1 MNRRQAILKACL
13 LLRSQ
18 AKEESLA
25 KFLLMYMFDET
36 PQQFSDKLSEELS
49 IEQENRYFDLIS
61 KNINEDTPL
70 SHLVGFDYF
79 YDRKFKV
86 TKDVLSPRMETE
98 ELIYKVLEYVK
109 NSPKSSFR
117 ILDLCT
123 GSGIIAITL
132 KKEIIEKST
141 EIIASDISS
150 EALTVAMEN
159 ASYNRANVTFIKS
172 DLFDNISGKFD
183 LIISNPPYISY
194 KDINTI
200 KDNVLNYDPHLALFA
215 EEDGIYFYRKI
226 IENANQ
232 YLENDGAIFLEIGY
246 DQKEKILEL
255 GKGNN
260 FITTVYKDIN
270 GKDRIAYL
278 EYNKIKERR

>member
-13 LLRSQ
+13 LLRRQ
-18 AKEESLA
+18 DKEESLA
-25 KFLLMYMFDET
+25 KFLLMYMLDET
-36 PQQFSDKLSEELS
+36 TEQFSNMLSEELS
-49 IEQENRYFDLIS
+49 VEQENRYFDLIN

-98 ELIYKVLEYVK
+98 ELIYKVLEYIK
-109 NSPKSSFR
+109 KSKKDSFR

-132 KKEIIEKST
+132 KKEIVEKYT
-141 EIIASDISS
+141 EIVASDIS
-150 EALTVAMEN
+150 EKALSIAIEN
-159 ASYNRANVTFIKS
+159 ANNNNANITFIKS
-172 DLFDNISGKFD
+172 DLFNNISGKFD

-194 KDINTI
+194 KDKITI
-200 KDNVLNYDPHLALFA
+200 KDSVLNYDPHLALFA

-226 IENANQ
+226 IENAVH
-232 YLENDGAIFLEIGY
+232 YLSKDGVIFFEIGY
-246 DQKEKILEL
+246 DQKEKIFEL
-255 GKGNN
+255 GKNNN

-270 GKDRIAYL
+270 DRDRIAKLIYD
-278 EYNKIKERR
+278 K

>member
-13 LLRSQ
+13 LLRRQ
-18 AKEESLA
+18 DKEESLA
-25 KFLLMYMFDET
+25 KFLLMYMLDET
-36 PQQFSDKLSEELS
+36 TEQFSNKLSEELS
-49 IEQENRYFDLIS
+49 VEQENRYFDLIN

-86 TKDVLSPRMETE
+86 TKDVLSPRTETE
-98 ELIYKVLEYVK
+98 ELIYKVLEYIK
-109 NSPKSSFR
+109 KSKKDSFR

-132 KKEIIEKST
+132 KKEIVEKHT
-141 EIIASDISS
+141 EIVASDIS
-150 EALTVAMEN
+150 EKALSIAIEN
-159 ASYNRANVTFIKS
+159 ANNNNANITFIKS

-194 KDINTI
+194 KDKITI
-200 KDNVLNYDPHLALFA
+200 KDSVLNYDPHLALFA

-226 IENANQ
+226 IENAVH
-232 YLENDGAIFLEIGY
+232 YLSKDGVIFFEIGY
-246 DQKEKILEL
+246 DQKDKILEL
-255 GKGNN
+255 GKNNN

-270 GKDRIAYL
+270 DRDRIAKLIYD
-278 EYNKIKERR
+278 K

>member
-13 LLRSQ
+13 LLRRQ
-18 AKEESLA
+18 DKEESLA
-25 KFLLMYMFDET
+25 KFLLMYMLDET
-36 PQQFSDKLSEELS
+36 VEQFSNKLSEELS
-49 IEQENRYFDLIS
+49 VEQENRYFDLIN

-86 TKDVLSPRMETE
+86 TRDVLSPRMETE
-98 ELIYKVLEYVK
+98 ELIYKVLEYIK
-109 NSPKSSFR
+109 KSKKDSFR

-132 KKEIIEKST
+132 KKEIVEKYT
-141 EIIASDISS
+141 EIVASDIS
-150 EALTVAMEN
+150 EKALSIAIEN
-159 ASYNRANVTFIKS
+159 ANNNNANITFIKS

-194 KDINTI
+194 KDKITI
-200 KDNVLNYDPHLALFA
+200 KDSVLNYDPHLALFA

-226 IENANQ
+226 IENAVH
-232 YLENDGAIFLEIGY
+232 YLSKDGVIFFEIGY
-246 DQKEKILEL
+246 DQKEKIFEL
-255 GKGNN
+255 GKNNN

-270 GKDRIAYL
+270 DRDRIAKLIYD
-278 EYNKIKERR
+278 K

>member
-13 LLRSQ
+13 LLRRQ
-18 AKEESLA
+18 DKEESLA
-25 KFLLMYMFDET
+25 KFLLMYMLDET
-36 PQQFSDKLSEELS
+36 TEQFSNKLSEELS
-49 IEQENRYFDLIS
+49 VEQENRYFDLIN

-98 ELIYKVLEYVK
+98 ELIYKVLEHIK
-109 NSPKSSFR
+109 KSKKDSFR

-132 KKEIIEKST
+132 KKEIVEKYT
-141 EIIASDISS
+141 EIVASDISE
-150 EALTVAMEN
+150 EALSIAIEN
-159 ASYNRANVTFIKS
+159 ANNNNANITFIKS

-194 KDINTI
+194 KDKITI
-200 KDNVLNYDPHLALFA
+200 KDSVLNYDPHLALFA

-226 IENANQ
+226 IENAVH
-232 YLENDGAIFLEIGY
+232 YLSKDGVIFFEIGY
-246 DQKEKILEL
+246 DQKEKIFEL
-255 GKGNN
+255 GKNNN

-270 GKDRIAYL
+270 DRDRIAKLIYD
-278 EYNKIKERR
+278 K

>member
-13 LLRSQ
+13 LLRRQ
-18 AKEESLA
+18 DKEESLA
-25 KFLLMYMFDET
+25 KFLLMYMLDET
-36 PQQFSDKLSEELS
+36 AEQFSNKLSEELS
-49 IEQENRYFDLIS
+49 VEQENRYFDLIN

-98 ELIYKVLEYVK
+98 ELIYKVLEYIK
-109 NSPKSSFR
+109 KSKKDSFR

-132 KKEIIEKST
+132 KKEIVEKYT
-141 EIIASDISS
+141 EIVASDIS
-150 EALTVAMEN
+150 EKALSIAIEN
-159 ASYNRANVTFIKS
+159 ANNNNANITFIKS

-194 KDINTI
+194 KNKITI

-226 IENANQ
+226 IENAVH
-232 YLENDGAIFLEIGY
+232 YLSKDGVIFFEIGY

-255 GKGNN
+255 GKNNN

-270 GKDRIAYL
+270 DRDRIAKLIYD
-278 EYNKIKERR
+278 K

>member
-13 LLRSQ
+13 LLRRQ
-18 AKEESLA
+18 DKEESLA
-25 KFLLMYMFDET
+25 KFLLMYMLDET
-36 PQQFSDKLSEELS
+36 SEQFSNKLSEELS
-49 IEQENRYFDLIS
+49 VEQENRYFDLIN

-98 ELIYKVLEYVK
+98 ELIYKVLEYIK
-109 NSPKSSFR
+109 KSKKDSFR

-132 KKEIIEKST
+132 KKEIVEKYT
-141 EIIASDISS
+141 EIVASDIS
-150 EALTVAMEN
+150 EKALSIAIEN
-159 ASYNRANVTFIKS
+159 ANNNNANITFIKS

-194 KDINTI
+194 KDKITI
-200 KDNVLNYDPHLALFA
+200 EDNVLKYDPHLALFA

-226 IENANQ
+226 IENAVH
-232 YLENDGAIFLEIGY
+232 YLSKDGVIFFEIGY
-246 DQKEKILEL
+246 DQKEKIFEL
-255 GKGNN
+255 GKNNN

-270 GKDRIAYL
+270 DRDRIAKLIYD
-278 EYNKIKERR
+278 K

>member
-13 LLRSQ
+13 LLRRQ
-18 AKEESLA
+18 DKEESLA
-25 KFLLMYMFDET
+25 KFLLMYMLDET
-36 PQQFSDKLSEELS
+36 AEQFSNKLSEELS
-49 IEQENRYFDLIS
+49 VEQENRYFDLIN

-98 ELIYKVLEYVK
+98 ELIYKVLEHIK

-132 KKEIIEKST
+132 KKEIVEKST

-232 YLENDGAIFLEIGY
+232 YLENNGVIFFEIGY

-255 GKGNN
+255 GKNNN

-270 GKDRIAYL
+270 GRDRIAKLIYD
-278 EYNKIKERR
+278 K

>member
-13 LLRSQ
+13 LLRRQ
-18 AKEESLA
+18 DKEESLA
-25 KFLLMYMFDET
+25 KFLLMYMLDET
-36 PQQFSDKLSEELS
+36 TEQFSNKLSEELS
-49 IEQENRYFDLIS
+49 VEQENKYFDLIN

-98 ELIYKVLEYVK
+98 ELIYKVLEYIK
-109 NSPKSSFR
+109 KSKKDSFR

-132 KKEIIEKST
+132 KKEIVEKYT
-141 EIIASDISS
+141 EIVASDIS
-150 EALTVAMEN
+150 EKALSIAIEN
-159 ASYNRANVTFIKS
+159 ANNNNANITFIKS

-194 KDINTI
+194 KDKIII
-200 KDNVLNYDPHLALFA
+200 KDSVLNYDPHLALFA

-226 IENANQ
+226 IENAVH
-232 YLENDGAIFLEIGY
+232 YLSKDGVIFFEIGY
-246 DQKEKILEL
+246 DQKEKIFEL
-255 GKGNN
+255 GKNNN

-270 GKDRIAYL
+270 DRDRIAKLIYD
-278 EYNKIKERR
+278 K

>member
-13 LLRSQ
+13 LLRRQ
-18 AKEESLA
+18 DKEESLA
-25 KFLLMYMFDET
+25 KFLLMYMLDET
-36 PQQFSDKLSEELS
+36 TEQFSNKLSEELS
-49 IEQENRYFDLIS
+49 VEQENRYFDLIN

-98 ELIYKVLEYVK
+98 ELIYKVLEYIK
-109 NSPKSSFR
+109 KSKKDSFR

-132 KKEIIEKST
+132 KKEIVKKYT
-141 EIIASDISS
+141 EIVASDIS
-150 EALTVAMEN
+150 EKALSIAIEN
-159 ASYNRANVTFIKS
+159 ADNNNANITFIKS

-194 KDINTI
+194 KDKITI
-200 KDNVLNYDPHLALFA
+200 KDSVLNYDPHLALFA

-226 IENANQ
+226 IENAVH
-232 YLENDGAIFLEIGY
+232 YLSKDGVIFFEIGY
-246 DQKEKILEL
+246 DQKEKIFEL
-255 GKGNN
+255 GKNNN

-270 GKDRIAYL
+270 DRDRIAKLIYD
-278 EYNKIKERR
+278 K

>member
-13 LLRSQ
+13 LLRRQ
-18 AKEESLA
+18 DKEESLA
-25 KFLLMYMFDET
+25 KFLLMYMLDET
-36 PQQFSDKLSEELS
+36 TEQFSNKLSEELS
-49 IEQENRYFDLIS
+49 VEQENRYFDLIN

-98 ELIYKVLEYVK
+98 ELIYKVLEYIK
-109 NSPKSSFR
+109 KSKKDSFR

-132 KKEIIEKST
+132 KKEIVEKYT
-141 EIIASDISS
+141 EIVASDIS
-150 EALTVAMEN
+150 EKALSIAIEN
-159 ASYNRANVTFIKS
+159 ANNNNANITFIKS

-194 KDINTI
+194 KDKITI
-200 KDNVLNYDPHLALFA
+200 KDSVLNYDPHLALFA

-226 IENANQ
+226 IENAVH
-232 YLENDGAIFLEIGY
+232 YLSKDGVIFFEIGY
-246 DQKEKILEL
+246 DQKEKIFEL
-255 GKGNN
+255 GNINN

-270 GKDRIAYL
+270 DRDRIAKLIYD
-278 EYNKIKERR
+278 K

>member
-13 LLRSQ
+13 LLRRQ
-18 AKEESLA
+18 DKEESLA
-25 KFLLMYMFDET
+25 KFLLMYMLNET
-36 PQQFSDKLSEELS
+36 AEQFSNKLSEELS
-49 IEQENRYFDLIS
+49 VEQENRYFDLIN

-86 TKDVLSPRMETE
+86 TRDVLSPRIETE
-98 ELIYKVLEYVK
+98 ELIYKVLEYIK
-109 NSPKSSFR
+109 KSKKDSFK

-132 KKEIIEKST
+132 KKEIVEKYT
-141 EIIASDISS
+141 EIVASDIS
-150 EALTVAMEN
+150 EKALSIAIEN
-159 ASYNRANVTFIKS
+159 ANNNNANITFIKS

-194 KDINTI
+194 KDKITI

-226 IENANQ
+226 IENAVH
-232 YLENDGAIFLEIGY
+232 YLSKDGVIFFEIGY
-246 DQKEKILEL
+246 DQKEKIFEL
-255 GKGNN
+255 GKNNN

-270 GKDRIAYL
+270 NRDRIAKLIYD
-278 EYNKIKERR
+278 K

>member
-13 LLRSQ
+13 LLRRQ
-18 AKEESLA
+18 DKEESLA
-25 KFLLMYMFDET
+25 KFLLMYMLDET
-36 PQQFSDKLSEELS
+36 AEQFSNKLSEELS
-49 IEQENRYFDLIS
+49 VEQETKYFDLIN

-98 ELIYKVLEYVK
+98 ELIYKVLEYIK
-109 NSPKSSFR
+109 KSKKDSFR

-132 KKEIIEKST
+132 KKEIVEKYT
-141 EIIASDISS
+141 EIVASDIS
-150 EALTVAMEN
+150 EKALSIAIEN
-159 ASYNRANVTFIKS
+159 ANNNNANITFIKS

-194 KDINTI
+194 KDKIII
-200 KDNVLNYDPHLALFA
+200 KDSVLNYDPHLALFA

-226 IENANQ
+226 IENAVH
-232 YLENDGAIFLEIGY
+232 YLSKDGVIFFEIGY
-246 DQKEKILEL
+246 DQKEKIFEL
-255 GKGNN
+255 GNINN

-270 GKDRIAYL
+270 DRDRIAKLIYD
-278 EYNKIKERR
+278 K

>member
-13 LLRSQ
+13 LLRRQ
-18 AKEESLA
+18 DKEESLA
-25 KFLLMYMFDET
+25 KFLLMYMLDET
-36 PQQFSDKLSEELS
+36 TEQFSNKLSEELL
-49 IEQENRYFDLIS
+49 IEQENRYFDLIN

-98 ELIYKVLEYVK
+98 ELIYKVLEYIK
-109 NSPKSSFR
+109 KSKKDSFR

-132 KKEIIEKST
+132 KKEIVKKYT
-141 EIIASDISS
+141 EIVASDIS
-150 EALTVAMEN
+150 EKALSIAIEN
-159 ASYNRANVTFIKS
+159 ADNNNANITFIKS

-194 KDINTI
+194 KDKITI
-200 KDNVLNYDPHLALFA
+200 KDSVLNYDPHLALFA

-226 IENANQ
+226 IENAVH
-232 YLENDGAIFLEIGY
+232 YLSKDGVIFFEIGY
-246 DQKEKILEL
+246 DQKEKIFEL
-255 GKGNN
+255 GKNNN

-270 GKDRIAYL
+270 DRDRIAKLIYD
-278 EYNKIKERR
+278 K

>member
-13 LLRSQ
+13 LLRRQ
-18 AKEESLA
+18 DKEESLA
-25 KFLLMYMFDET
+25 KFLLMYMLDET
-36 PQQFSDKLSEELS
+36 AEQFSNKLSEELS
-49 IEQENRYFDLIS
+49 VEQENKYFDLIN

-98 ELIYKVLEYVK
+98 ELIYKVLEYIK
-109 NSPKSSFR
+109 KSKKDSFR

-132 KKEIIEKST
+132 KKEIVEKYT
-141 EIIASDISS
+141 EIVASDIS
-150 EALTVAMEN
+150 EKALSIAIEN
-159 ASYNRANVTFIKS
+159 ANNNNANITFIKS

-194 KDINTI
+194 KDKITI

-226 IENANQ
+226 IENAVH
-232 YLENDGAIFLEIGY
+232 YLSKDGVIFFEIGY

-255 GKGNN
+255 GKNNN

-270 GKDRIAYL
+270 DRDRIAKLIYD
-278 EYNKIKERR
+278 K

>member
-13 LLRSQ
+13 LLRRQ
-18 AKEESLA
+18 DKEESLA
-25 KFLLMYMFDET
+25 KFLLMYMLDET
-36 PQQFSDKLSEELS
+36 SEQFSNKLSEELS
-49 IEQENRYFDLIS
+49 VEQENRYFDLIN

-86 TKDVLSPRMETE
+86 TKDVLSPRTETE
-98 ELIYKVLEYVK
+98 ELIYKVLEYIK
-109 NSPKSSFR
+109 KSKKDSFR

-132 KKEIIEKST
+132 KKEIVEKHT
-141 EIIASDISS
+141 EIVASDIS
-150 EALTVAMEN
+150 EKALSIAIEN
-159 ASYNRANVTFIKS
+159 ANNNNANITFIKS

-194 KDINTI
+194 KDKITI
-200 KDNVLNYDPHLALFA
+200 KDSVLNYDPHLALFA

-226 IENANQ
+226 IENAVH
-232 YLENDGAIFLEIGY
+232 YLSKDGVIFFEIGY
-246 DQKEKILEL
+246 DQKEKIFEL
-255 GKGNN
+255 GKNNN

-270 GKDRIAYL
+270 DRDRIAKLIYD
-278 EYNKIKERR
+278 K

>member
-13 LLRSQ
+13 LLRRQ
-18 AKEESLA
+18 DKEESLA
-25 KFLLMYMFDET
+25 KFLLMYMLDET
-36 PQQFSDKLSEELS
+36 AEQFSNKLSEELS
-49 IEQENRYFDLIS
+49 VEQKNKYFDLIN

-98 ELIYKVLEYVK
+98 ELIYKVLEYIK
-109 NSPKSSFR
+109 KSKKDSFR

-132 KKEIIEKST
+132 KKEIVEKYT
-141 EIIASDISS
+141 EIVASDIS
-150 EALTVAMEN
+150 EKALSIAIEN
-159 ASYNRANVTFIKS
+159 ANNNNANITFIKS

-194 KDINTI
+194 KDKITI
-200 KDNVLNYDPHLALFA
+200 KDSVLNYDPHLALFA

-226 IENANQ
+226 IENAVH
-232 YLENDGAIFLEIGY
+232 YLSKDGVIFFEIGY
-246 DQKEKILEL
+246 DQKEKIFEL
-255 GKGNN
+255 GKINN

-270 GKDRIAYL
+270 DRDRIAKLIYD
-278 EYNKIKERR
+278 K

>member
-13 LLRSQ
+13 LLRRQ
-18 AKEESLA
+18 DKEESLA
-25 KFLLMYMFDET
+25 KFLLMYMLDET
-36 PQQFSDKLSEELS
+36 AEQFSNKLSEELS
-49 IEQENRYFDLIS
+49 VEQENKYFDLIN

-86 TKDVLSPRMETE
+86 TRDVLSPRIETE
-98 ELIYKVLEYVK
+98 ELIYKVLEYIK
-109 NSPKSSFR
+109 KSKKDSFR

-132 KKEIIEKST
+132 KKEIVEKYT
-141 EIIASDISS
+141 EIVASDIS
-150 EALTVAMEN
+150 EKALSIAIEN
-159 ASYNRANVTFIKS
+159 ANNNNANITFIKS

-194 KDINTI
+194 KDKIII
-200 KDNVLNYDPHLALFA
+200 KDSVLNYDPHLALFA

-226 IENANQ
+226 IENAIH
-232 YLENDGAIFLEIGY
+232 YLSKDGVIFFEIGY
-246 DQKEKILEL
+246 DQKEKIFEL
-255 GKGNN
+255 GKINN

-270 GKDRIAYL
+270 DRDRIAKLIYD
-278 EYNKIKERR
+278 K

>member
-1 MNRRQAILKACL
+1 MNRRHAILKACL
-13 LLRSQ
+13 LLRRQ
-18 AKEESLA
+18 DKEESLA
-25 KFLLMYMFDET
+25 KFLLMYMLDET
-36 PQQFSDKLSEELS
+36 AEQFSNKLSEELS
-49 IEQENRYFDLIS
+49 VEQENKYFDLIN

-98 ELIYKVLEYVK
+98 ELIYKVLEYIK
-109 NSPKSSFR
+109 KSKKDSFR

-132 KKEIIEKST
+132 KKEIVEKYT
-141 EIIASDISS
+141 EIVASDIS
-150 EALTVAMEN
+150 EKALSIAIEN
-159 ASYNRANVTFIKS
+159 ANNNNANITFIKS

-194 KDINTI
+194 KDKIII
-200 KDNVLNYDPHLALFA
+200 KDSVLNYDPHLALFA

-226 IENANQ
+226 IENAVH
-232 YLENDGAIFLEIGY
+232 YLSKDGVIFFEIGY
-246 DQKEKILEL
+246 DQKEKIFEL
-255 GKGNN
+255 GNINN

-270 GKDRIAYL
+270 DRDRIAKLIYD
-278 EYNKIKERR
+278 K

>member
-13 LLRSQ
+13 LLRRQ
-18 AKEESLA
+18 DKEESLA
-25 KFLLMYMFDET
+25 KFLLMYMLDET
-36 PQQFSDKLSEELS
+36 SEQFSNKLSEELS
-49 IEQENRYFDLIS
+49 VEQENRYFDLIN

-98 ELIYKVLEYVK
+98 ELIYKVLEYIK
-109 NSPKSSFR
+109 KSKKDSFR

-132 KKEIIEKST
+132 KKEIVEKHT
-141 EIIASDISS
+141 EIVASDIS
-150 EALTVAMEN
+150 EKALSIAIEN
-159 ASYNRANVTFIKS
+159 ANNNNANITFIKS

-194 KDINTI
+194 KDKITI
-200 KDNVLNYDPHLALFA
+200 KDSVLNYDPHLALFA

-226 IENANQ
+226 IENAVH
-232 YLENDGAIFLEIGY
+232 YLSKDGVIFFEIGY

-255 GKGNN
+255 GKNNN

-270 GKDRIAYL
+270 DRDRIAKLIYD
-278 EYNKIKERR
+278 K

>member
-13 LLRSQ
+13 LLRRQ
-18 AKEESLA
+18 DKEESLA
-25 KFLLMYMFDET
+25 KFLLMYMLDET
-36 PQQFSDKLSEELS
+36 SEQFSNKLSEELS
-49 IEQENRYFDLIS
+49 VEQENRYFDLIN

-86 TKDVLSPRMETE
+86 TKDVLSPRIETE
-98 ELIYKVLEYVK
+98 ELIYKVLEYIK
-109 NSPKSSFR
+109 KSKKDSFK

-132 KKEIIEKST
+132 KKEIVEKYT
-141 EIIASDISS
+141 EIVASDIS
-150 EALTVAMEN
+150 EKALSIAIEN
-159 ASYNRANVTFIKS
+159 ANNNNANITFIKS

-194 KDINTI
+194 KDKITI
-200 KDNVLNYDPHLALFA
+200 KDNVLKYDPHLALFA

-226 IENANQ
+226 IENAVH
-232 YLENDGAIFLEIGY
+232 YLSKDGVIFFEIGY
-246 DQKEKILEL
+246 DQKEKIFEL
-255 GKGNN
+255 GKNNN

-270 GKDRIAYL
+270 NRDRIAKLIYD
-278 EYNKIKERR
+278 K

>member
-13 LLRSQ
+13 LLRRQ
-18 AKEESLA
+18 DKEESLA
-25 KFLLMYMFDET
+25 KFLLMYMLDET
-36 PQQFSDKLSEELS
+36 AEQFSNKLSEELS
-49 IEQENRYFDLIS
+49 VEQENRYFDLIN

-98 ELIYKVLEYVK
+98 ELIYKVLEYIK
-109 NSPKSSFR
+109 KSKKDSFK

-132 KKEIIEKST
+132 KKEIVEKYT
-141 EIIASDISS
+141 EIVASDIS
-150 EALTVAMEN
+150 EKALSIAIEN
-159 ASYNRANVTFIKS
+159 ANNNNANITFIKS
-172 DLFDNISGKFD
+172 DLFDNISEKFD

-194 KDINTI
+194 KDKITI

-226 IENANQ
+226 IEKAVH
-232 YLENDGAIFLEIGY
+232 YLSKDGVIFFEIGY

-255 GKGNN
+255 GKNNN

-270 GKDRIAYL
+270 DRDRIAKLIYD
-278 EYNKIKERR
+278 K

>member
-13 LLRSQ
+13 LLRRQ
-18 AKEESLA
+18 DKEESLA
-25 KFLLMYMFDET
+25 KFLLMYMLDET
-36 PQQFSDKLSEELS
+36 SEQFSNKLSEELS
-49 IEQENRYFDLIS
+49 VEQENRYFDLIN

-86 TKDVLSPRMETE
+86 TRDVLSPRIETE
-98 ELIYKVLEYVK
+98 ELIYKVLEYIK
-109 NSPKSSFR
+109 KSKKDSFK

-132 KKEIIEKST
+132 KKEIVEKYT
-141 EIIASDISS
+141 EIVASDIS
-150 EALTVAMEN
+150 EKALSIAIEN
-159 ASYNRANVTFIKS
+159 ADNNNANITFIKS

-194 KDINTI
+194 KDKITI
-200 KDNVLNYDPHLALFA
+200 KDNVLKYDPHLALFA

-226 IENANQ
+226 IENAVH
-232 YLENDGAIFLEIGY
+232 YLSKDGVIFFEIGC
-246 DQKEKILEL
+246 DQKEKIFEL
-255 GKGNN
+255 GKNNN

-270 GKDRIAYL
+270 DRDRIAKLIYD
-278 EYNKIKERR
+278 K

>member
-13 LLRSQ
+13 LLRRQ
-18 AKEESLA
+18 DKEESLA
-25 KFLLMYMFDET
+25 KFLLMYMLDET
-36 PQQFSDKLSEELS
+36 AEQFSNKLSEELS
-49 IEQENRYFDLIS
+49 VEQENKYFDLIN

-98 ELIYKVLEYVK
+98 ELIYKVLEYIK
-109 NSPKSSFR
+109 KSKKDSFR

-132 KKEIIEKST
+132 KKEIVEKYT
-141 EIIASDISS
+141 EIVASDIS
-150 EALTVAMEN
+150 EKALSIAIEN
-159 ASYNRANVTFIKS
+159 ANNNNANITFIKS

-194 KDINTI
+194 KDKITI
-200 KDNVLNYDPHLALFA
+200 KDNVLKYDPHLALFA

-226 IENANQ
+226 IENAVH
-232 YLENDGAIFLEIGY
+232 YLSKDGVIFFEIGY
-246 DQKEKILEL
+246 DQKEKIFEL
-255 GKGNN
+255 GKNNN

-270 GKDRIAYL
+270 NRDRIAKLIYD
-278 EYNKIKERR
+278 K

>member
-13 LLRSQ
+13 LLRRQ
-18 AKEESLA
+18 DKEESLA
-25 KFLLMYMFDET
+25 KFLLMYMLDET
-36 PQQFSDKLSEELS
+36 AEQFSNKLSEELS
-49 IEQENRYFDLIS
+49 VEQENKYFDLIN

-98 ELIYKVLEYVK
+98 ELIYKVLEYIK
-109 NSPKSSFR
+109 KSKKDSFR

-132 KKEIIEKST
+132 KKEIVEKYT
-141 EIIASDISS
+141 EIVASDIS
-150 EALTVAMEN
+150 EKALSIAIEN
-159 ASYNRANVTFIKS
+159 ANNNNANITFIKS

-194 KDINTI
+194 KDKIII
-200 KDNVLNYDPHLALFA
+200 KDSVLNYDPHLALFA

-226 IENANQ
+226 IENAVH
-232 YLENDGAIFLEIGY
+232 YLSKDGVIFFEIGY
-246 DQKEKILEL
+246 DQKEKIFKL
-255 GKGNN
+255 GNINN

-270 GKDRIAYL
+270 DRDRIAKLIYD
-278 EYNKIKERR
+278 K

>member
-13 LLRSQ
+13 LLRRQ
-18 AKEESLA
+18 DKEESLA
-25 KFLLMYMFDET
+25 KFLLMYMLDET
-36 PQQFSDKLSEELS
+36 VEQFSNKLSEELS
-49 IEQENRYFDLIS
+49 VEQENRYFDLIN

-86 TKDVLSPRMETE
+86 TRDVLSPRMETE
-98 ELIYKVLEYVK
+98 ELIYKVLEYIK
-109 NSPKSSFR
+109 KSKKDSFK

-132 KKEIIEKST
+132 KKEIVEKYT
-141 EIIASDISS
+141 EIVASDIS
-150 EALTVAMEN
+150 EKALFIAIEN
-159 ASYNRANVTFIKS
+159 ANNNNANITFIKS

-194 KDINTI
+194 KDKITI

-226 IENANQ
+226 IENAVH
-232 YLENDGAIFLEIGY
+232 YLSKDGVIFFEIGY

-255 GKGNN
+255 GKNNN

-270 GKDRIAYL
+270 DRDRIAKLIYD
-278 EYNKIKERR
+278 K

>member
-13 LLRSQ
+13 LLRRQ
-18 AKEESLA
+18 DKEESLA
-25 KFLLMYMFDET
+25 KFLLMYMLDET
-36 PQQFSDKLSEELS
+36 AEQFSNKLSEELS
-49 IEQENRYFDLIS
+49 VEQENRYFDLIN

-86 TKDVLSPRMETE
+86 TKDVLSPRIETE
-98 ELIYKVLEYVK
+98 ELIYKVLEYIK
-109 NSPKSSFR
+109 KSKKDSFR

-132 KKEIIEKST
+132 KKEIVEKYT
-141 EIIASDISS
+141 EIVASDIS
-150 EALTVAMEN
+150 EKALSIAIEN
-159 ASYNRANVTFIKS
+159 ANNNNANITFIKS

-194 KDINTI
+194 KDKITI
-200 KDNVLNYDPHLALFA
+200 KDSVLNYDPHLALFA

-226 IENANQ
+226 IENAVH
-232 YLENDGAIFLEIGY
+232 YLSKDGVIFFEIGY
-246 DQKEKILEL
+246 DQKEKIFEL
-255 GKGNN
+255 GKINN

-270 GKDRIAYL
+270 DRDRIAKLIYD
-278 EYNKIKERR
+278 K

>member
-13 LLRSQ
+13 LLRRQ
-18 AKEESLA
+18 DKEESLA
-25 KFLLMYMFDET
+25 KFLLMYMLDET
-36 PQQFSDKLSEELS
+36 TEQFSNKLSEELS
-49 IEQENRYFDLIS
+49 VEQENRYFDLIN

-98 ELIYKVLEYVK
+98 ELIYKVLEYIK
-109 NSPKSSFR
+109 KSKKDSFR

-132 KKEIIEKST
+132 KKEIVEKYT
-141 EIIASDISS
+141 EIVASDIS
-150 EALTVAMEN
+150 EKALSIAIEN
-159 ASYNRANVTFIKS
+159 ANNNNANITFIKS

-194 KDINTI
+194 KDKITI

-226 IENANQ
+226 IENAVH
-232 YLENDGAIFLEIGY
+232 YLSKDGVIFFEIGY
-246 DQKEKILEL
+246 DQKEKIFEL
-255 GKGNN
+255 GKNNN

-270 GKDRIAYL
+270 DRDRIAKLIYD
-278 EYNKIKERR
+278 K

>member
-13 LLRSQ
+13 LLRRQ
-18 AKEESLA
+18 DKEESLA
-25 KFLLMYMFDET
+25 KFLLMYMLDET
-36 PQQFSDKLSEELS
+36 SEQFSNKLSEELS
-49 IEQENRYFDLIS
+49 VEQENRYFDLIN

-86 TKDVLSPRMETE
+86 TRDVLSPRIETE
-98 ELIYKVLEYVK
+98 ELIYKVLEYIK
-109 NSPKSSFR
+109 KSKKDSFK

-132 KKEIIEKST
+132 KKEIVEKYT
-141 EIIASDISS
+141 EIVASDIS
-150 EALTVAMEN
+150 EKALSIAIEN
-159 ASYNRANVTFIKS
+159 ANNNNANITFIKS

-194 KDINTI
+194 KDKITI
-200 KDNVLNYDPHLALFA
+200 KDNVLKYDPHLALFA

-226 IENANQ
+226 IENAVH
-232 YLENDGAIFLEIGY
+232 YLSKDGVIFFEIGY
-246 DQKEKILEL
+246 DQKEKIFEL
-255 GKGNN
+255 GKINN

-270 GKDRIAYL
+270 NRDRIAKLIYD
-278 EYNKIKERR
+278 K

>member
-13 LLRSQ
+13 LLRRQ
-18 AKEESLA
+18 DKEESLA
-25 KFLLMYMFDET
+25 KFLLMYMLDET
-36 PQQFSDKLSEELS
+36 AEQFSNKLSEELS
-49 IEQENRYFDLIS
+49 VEQKNKYFDLIN

-98 ELIYKVLEYVK
+98 ELIYKVLEYIK
-109 NSPKSSFR
+109 KSKKDSFR

-132 KKEIIEKST
+132 KKEIVEKYT
-141 EIIASDISS
+141 EIVASDIS
-150 EALTVAMEN
+150 EKALSIAIEN
-159 ASYNRANVTFIKS
+159 ANNNNANITFIKS

-194 KDINTI
+194 KDKIII
-200 KDNVLNYDPHLALFA
+200 KDSVLNYDPHLALFA

-226 IENANQ
+226 IENAVH
-232 YLENDGAIFLEIGY
+232 YLSKDGVIFFEIGY
-246 DQKEKILEL
+246 DQKEKIFEL
-255 GKGNN
+255 GKINN

-270 GKDRIAYL
+270 DRDRIAKLIYD
-278 EYNKIKERR
+278 K

>member
-13 LLRSQ
+13 LLRRQ
-18 AKEESLA
+18 DKEESLA
-25 KFLLMYMFDET
+25 KFLLMYMLDET
-36 PQQFSDKLSEELS
+36 SEQFSNKLSKELS
-49 IEQENRYFDLIS
+49 VEQENRYFDLIN

-98 ELIYKVLEYVK
+98 ELIYKVLEYIK
-109 NSPKSSFR
+109 KSKKDSFR

-132 KKEIIEKST
+132 KKEIVEKYT
-141 EIIASDISS
+141 EIVASDIS
-150 EALTVAMEN
+150 EKALSIAIEN
-159 ASYNRANVTFIKS
+159 ANNNNANITFIKS

-194 KDINTI
+194 KDKITI
-200 KDNVLNYDPHLALFA
+200 KDSVLNYDPHLALFA

-226 IENANQ
+226 IENAVH
-232 YLENDGAIFLEIGY
+232 YLSKDGVIFFEIGY
-246 DQKEKILEL
+246 DQKEKIFEL
-255 GKGNN
+255 GKNNN

-270 GKDRIAYL
+270 DRDRIAKLIYD
-278 EYNKIKERR
+278 K

>member
-13 LLRSQ
+13 LLRRQ
-18 AKEESLA
+18 DKEESLA
-25 KFLLMYMFDET
+25 KFLLMYMLDET
-36 PQQFSDKLSEELS
+36 VEQFSNMLSEELS
-49 IEQENRYFDLIS
+49 VEQENRYFDLIN

-98 ELIYKVLEYVK
+98 ELIYKVLEYIK
-109 NSPKSSFR
+109 KSKKDSFR

-132 KKEIIEKST
+132 KKEIVEKYT
-141 EIIASDISS
+141 EIVASDIS
-150 EALTVAMEN
+150 EKALSIAIEN
-159 ASYNRANVTFIKS
+159 ANNNNANITFIKS

-194 KDINTI
+194 KDKITI
-200 KDNVLNYDPHLALFA
+200 KDSVLNYDPHLALFA

-226 IENANQ
+226 IENAVH
-232 YLENDGAIFLEIGY
+232 YLSKDGVIFFEIGY

-255 GKGNN
+255 GKNNN

-270 GKDRIAYL
+270 DRDRIAKLIYD
-278 EYNKIKERR
+278 K

>member
-13 LLRSQ
+13 LLRRQ
-18 AKEESLA
+18 DKEESLA
-25 KFLLMYMFDET
+25 KFLLMYMLDET
-36 PQQFSDKLSEELS
+36 TEQFSNKLSEELS
-49 IEQENRYFDLIS
+49 VEQENRYFDLIN

-98 ELIYKVLEYVK
+98 ELIYKVLEYIK
-109 NSPKSSFR
+109 KSKKDSFR

-132 KKEIIEKST
+132 KKEIVKKYT
-141 EIIASDISS
+141 EIVASDIS
-150 EALTVAMEN
+150 EKALSIAIEN
-159 ASYNRANVTFIKS
+159 ANNNNANITFIKS

-194 KDINTI
+194 KDISTI

-232 YLENDGAIFLEIGY
+232 YLENNGVIFLEIGY

-255 GKGNN
+255 GKSNN

-270 GKDRIAYL
+270 GKDRIVYL
-278 EYNKIKERR
+278 EYNK

>member
-13 LLRSQ
+13 LLRRQ
-18 AKEESLA
+18 DKEESLA
-25 KFLLMYMFDET
+25 KFLLMYMLDET
-36 PQQFSDKLSEELS
+36 SEQFSNKLSEELS
-49 IEQENRYFDLIS
+49 VEQENRYFDLIN

-86 TKDVLSPRMETE
+86 TRDVLSPRIETE
-98 ELIYKVLEYVK
+98 ELIYKVLEYIK
-109 NSPKSSFR
+109 KSKKDSFR

-132 KKEIIEKST
+132 KKEIVEKYT
-141 EIIASDISS
+141 EIVASDIS
-150 EALTVAMEN
+150 EKALSIAIEN
-159 ASYNRANVTFIKS
+159 ANNNNANITFIKS

-194 KDINTI
+194 KNKITI

-226 IENANQ
+226 IENAVH
-232 YLENDGAIFLEIGY
+232 YLSKDGVIFFEIGY
-246 DQKEKILEL
+246 DQKEKIFEL
-255 GKGNN
+255 GKNNN

-270 GKDRIAYL
+270 DRDRIAKLIYD
-278 EYNKIKERR
+278 K

>member
-13 LLRSQ
+13 LLRRQ
-18 AKEESLA
+18 DKEESLA
-25 KFLLMYMFDET
+25 KFLLMYMLDET
-36 PQQFSDKLSEELS
+36 SEQFSNKLSEELS
-49 IEQENRYFDLIS
+49 VEQENRYFDLIN

-86 TKDVLSPRMETE
+86 TRDVLSPRIETE
-98 ELIYKVLEYVK
+98 ELIYKVLEYIK
-109 NSPKSSFR
+109 KSKKDSFK

-132 KKEIIEKST
+132 KKEIVEKYT
-141 EIIASDISS
+141 EIVASDISKK
-150 EALTVAMEN
+150 ALSIAIEN
-159 ASYNRANVTFIKS
+159 ANNNNANITFIKS

-194 KDINTI
+194 KDKITI
-200 KDNVLNYDPHLALFA
+200 KDNVLKYDPHLALFA

-226 IENANQ
+226 IENAVH
-232 YLENDGAIFLEIGY
+232 YLSKDGVIFFEIGY
-246 DQKEKILEL
+246 DQKEKIFEL
-255 GKGNN
+255 GKNNN

-270 GKDRIAYL
+270 NRDRIAKLIYD
-278 EYNKIKERR
+278 K

>member
-13 LLRSQ
+13 LLRRQ
-18 AKEESLA
+18 DKEESLA
-25 KFLLMYMFDET
+25 KFLLMYMLDET
-36 PQQFSDKLSEELS
+36 TEQFSNKLSEELS
-49 IEQENRYFDLIS
+49 VEQENRYFDLIN

-98 ELIYKVLEYVK
+98 ELIYKVIKYIK
-109 NSPKSSFR
+109 KSKKDSFR

-132 KKEIIEKST
+132 KKEIVEKYT
-141 EIIASDISS
+141 EIVASDIS
-150 EALTVAMEN
+150 EKALSIAIEN
-159 ASYNRANVTFIKS
+159 ANNNNANITFIKS

-194 KDINTI
+194 KDKITI
-200 KDNVLNYDPHLALFA
+200 KDSVLNYDPHLALFA

-226 IENANQ
+226 IENAVH
-232 YLENDGAIFLEIGY
+232 YLSKDGVIFFEIGY
-246 DQKEKILEL
+246 DQKEKIFEL
-255 GKGNN
+255 GKNNN

-270 GKDRIAYL
+270 DRDRIAKLIYD
-278 EYNKIKERR
+278 K

>member
-13 LLRSQ
+13 LLRRQ
-18 AKEESLA
+18 DKEESLA
-25 KFLLMYMFDET
+25 KFLLMYMLDET
-36 PQQFSDKLSEELS
+36 SEQFSNKLSEELS
-49 IEQENRYFDLIS
+49 VEQENRYFDLIN

-98 ELIYKVLEYVK
+98 ELIYKVLEYIK
-109 NSPKSSFR
+109 KSKKDSFK

-132 KKEIIEKST
+132 KKEIVEKYT
-141 EIIASDISS
+141 EIVASDIS
-150 EALTVAMEN
+150 EKALSIAIEN
-159 ASYNRANVTFIKS
+159 ANNNNANITFIKS

-194 KDINTI
+194 KNKITI

-226 IENANQ
+226 IENAVH
-232 YLENDGAIFLEIGY
+232 YLSKDGVIFFEIGY

-255 GKGNN
+255 GKNNN

-270 GKDRIAYL
+270 DRDRIAKLIYD
-278 EYNKIKERR
+278 K

>member
-13 LLRSQ
+13 LLRRQ
-18 AKEESLA
+18 DKEESLA
-25 KFLLMYMFDET
+25 KFLLMYMLDET
-36 PQQFSDKLSEELS
+36 SEQFSNKLSEELS
-49 IEQENRYFDLIS
+49 VEQENRYFDLIN

-86 TKDVLSPRMETE
+86 TRDVLSPRIETE
-98 ELIYKVLEYVK
+98 ELIYKVLEYIK
-109 NSPKSSFR
+109 KSKKDFFR

-132 KKEIIEKST
+132 KKEIVEKYT
-141 EIIASDISS
+141 EIVASDIS
-150 EALTVAMEN
+150 EKALSIAIEN
-159 ASYNRANVTFIKS
+159 ANNNNANITFIKS

-194 KDINTI
+194 KDKITI
-200 KDNVLNYDPHLALFA
+200 KDSVLNYDPHLALFA

-226 IENANQ
+226 IENAVH
-232 YLENDGAIFLEIGY
+232 YLSKDGVIFFEIGY
-246 DQKEKILEL
+246 DQKEKIFEL
-255 GKGNN
+255 GKNNN

-270 GKDRIAYL
+270 DRDRIAKLIYD
-278 EYNKIKERR
+278 K

>member
-13 LLRSQ
+13 LLRRQ
-18 AKEESLA
+18 DKEESLA
-25 KFLLMYMFDET
+25 KFLLMYMLDET
-36 PQQFSDKLSEELS
+36 AEQFSNKLSEELS
-49 IEQENRYFDLIS
+49 VEQENRYFDLIN

-98 ELIYKVLEYVK
+98 ELIYKVLEYIK
-109 NSPKSSFR
+109 KSKKDSFR

-132 KKEIIEKST
+132 KKEIVEKYT
-141 EIIASDISS
+141 EIVASDIS
-150 EALTVAMEN
+150 EKALSIAIEN
-159 ASYNRANVTFIKS
+159 ANNNNANITFIKS

-194 KDINTI
+194 KDKITI
-200 KDNVLNYDPHLALFA
+200 KDSVLNYDPHLALFA

-226 IENANQ
+226 IENAVH
-232 YLENDGAIFLEIGY
+232 YLSKDGVIFFEIGY

-255 GKGNN
+255 GKNNN

-270 GKDRIAYL
+270 DRDRIAKLIYD
-278 EYNKIKERR
+278 K

>member
-13 LLRSQ
+13 LLRRQ
-18 AKEESLA
+18 DKEESLA
-25 KFLLMYMFDET
+25 KFLLMYMLDET
-36 PQQFSDKLSEELS
+36 AEQFSNKLSEELS
-49 IEQENRYFDLIS
+49 VEQENKYFDLIN

-86 TKDVLSPRMETE
+86 TKDVLSPRIETE
-98 ELIYKVLEYVK
+98 ELIYKVLEYIK
-109 NSPKSSFR
+109 KSKKDSFR

-132 KKEIIEKST
+132 KKEIVEKYT
-141 EIIASDISS
+141 EIVASDIS
-150 EALTVAMEN
+150 EKALSIAIEN
-159 ASYNRANVTFIKS
+159 ANNNNANITFIKS

-194 KDINTI
+194 KDKIII
-200 KDNVLNYDPHLALFA
+200 KDSVLNYDPHLALFA

-226 IENANQ
+226 IENAVH
-232 YLENDGAIFLEIGY
+232 YLSKDGVIFFEIGY
-246 DQKEKILEL
+246 DQKEKIFEL
-255 GKGNN
+255 GNINN

-270 GKDRIAYL
+270 DRDRIAKLIYD
-278 EYNKIKERR
+278 K